1 MFSFNGKPKAT
12 ASANNSVA
20 VGLPVGIA
28 QHVVA
33 EILILIVL
41 LILILTAVPKLL
53 ASFATWFVSRDA

>member
-1 MFSFNGKPKAT
+1 M
-12 ASANNSVA
+12 ANHA
-20 VGLPVGIA
+20 FFRGLPIGID